1 LTPEERGVLSLAEFN
16 GLDEPSAERR
26 LLGCCGSRR
35 WARELTVGRPFSS
48 LEAIQEL
55 GDQVWLGLDEEDWL
69 EAFAA
74 HPQIGASPAATGVT
88 GRWSSEEQA
97 GVRTASDDVLDRLA
111 WANRDYQNR
120 FGFIF
125 IVCATGKS
133 AREMLALIERR
144 LTASRDE
151 ELTVA
156 AEEQRKITRLRL
168 AKLFEGVPSR
178 PDA

>member
-1 LTPEERGVLSLAEFN
+1 MLSLAEFN
-16 GLDEPSAERR
+16 GLDEPSAERQ

-35 WARELTVGRPFSS
+35 WARELTAGRPFSN
-48 LEAIQEL
+48 LESIQHH
-55 GDQVWLGLDEEDWL
+55 GDQVWFGLDEEDWL

-74 HPQIGASPAATGVT
+74 HPQIGASRAATGVT

-97 GVRTASDDVLDRLA
+97 GVRTASDDVRERLA
-111 WANRDYQNR
+111 RANRDYQNR

-133 AREMLALIERR
+133 VGEMLALIERR
-144 LTASRDE
+144 VTGSRDE
-151 ELTVA
+151 ELALA

-168 AKLFEGVPSR
+168 TKLFDGVSSR
-178 PDA
+178 SDA

>member
-1 LTPEERGVLSLAEFN
+1 MPSLAEFN
-16 GLDEPSAERR
+16 GLDEPSAEQQ

-35 WARELTVGRPFSS
+35 WVRELTAGRPFSS
-48 LEAIQEL
+48 LEAIQEQGDRVWFGL
-55 GDQVWLGLDEEDWL
+55 GEEDWL

-74 HPQIGASPAATGVT
+74 HPQIGASPAATATT

-97 GVRTASDDVLDRLA
+97 GVRTASDDVLARLA
-111 WANRDYQNR
+111 RANREYENR

-144 LTASRDE
+144 LTGSRDE
-151 ELTVA
+151 ELKVA
-156 AEEQRKITRLRL
+156 ADEQRKITRLRL
-168 AKLFEGVPSR
+168 AKLFDGVPSR